1 MSPEATEGA
10 AHPPPARVRNTVK
23 PEPDLTTRLGPL
35 VLRSPLIAASGTVG
49 SVVEL
54 AGVAD
59 LSVYGAAVAK
69 SVSAEPWSGRP
80 APRVAPAG
88 IGMLNGIGIQNP
100 GIEAWRN
107 EVGPRL
113 ENLDTP
119 VWGSAVGHTS
129 EEFGLVAKG
138 LEAGGVSAIE
148 VNLSCPNLD
157 GLMFSLDP
165 RAAEEAVRTVRQAVS
180 IPIGAK
186 LSPNLIDPVPVA
198 SACAA
203 AGADFLTLTN
213 TIWGAGV
220 DLRSR
225 RPKLSGVIGGYS
237 GPPLKPI
244 ALRFV
249 IEVRNALPAMPI
261 VGCGGVTSGR
271 DIAEYLI
278 AGAQAVAA
286 GTIHLAEPRAG
297 RRLTDEL
304 LEWMRKHKVTSV
316 DSLVGTL
323 DLS

>member
-1 MSPEATEGA
+1 MAFVSTSDEAPET
-10 AHPPPARVRNTVK
+10 RDRRQKTSK
-23 PEPDLTTRLGPL
+23 PDLRTSVGPIEL
-35 VLRSPLIAASGTVG
+35 ATPLIAASGTVG

-54 AGVAD
+54 AGLAD

-80 APRVAPAG
+80 APRLAPAG

-113 ENLDTP
+113 GNLEVP
-119 VWGSAVGHTS
+119 VWGSAVGHS
-129 EEFGLVAKG
+129 PEEFALVAKG
-138 LEAGGVSAIE
+138 LEASGVSAIE
-148 VNLSCPNLD
+148 INLSCPNLD
-157 GLMFSLDP
+157 GDMFSLDP
-165 RAAEEAVRTVRQAVS
+165 SASEEVVATVRQAVAL
-180 IPIGAK
+180 PIGAK
-186 LSPNLIDPVPVA
+186 LSPNLIDAVEVA
-198 SACAA
+198 TACAA

-220 DLRSR
+220 DLKTR
-225 RPKLSGVIGGYS
+225 RPRLSGVIGGYS

-244 ALRFV
+244 ALRHV
-249 IEVRNALPAMPI
+249 IEVRAALPLIPI
-261 VGCGGVTSGR
+261 VGCGGVTHGS
-271 DIAEYLI
+271 DIAEYLV

-297 RRLTDEL
+297 KRLIGEL
-304 LEWMRKHKVTSV
+304 IAWMRKHKVPSV
-316 DSLVGTL
+316 GSLVNTL